1 MGDDVRQ
8 IEQRVKKKTRD
19 DVKVFLIG
27 CVGYS
32 ALEILW
38 RGFTHWSMALT
49 GGGCMVA
56 IYELNCRH
64 PQLPLW
70 KKCLAGDGIITA
82 AELAVGCV
90 VNLWMDWHVWDYSDL
105 PLNFLGQISL
115 LYSCLWFLLCM
126 PLCGMSR
133 KLQQFFGG
141 ARGGQQAA
149 SRLEGQSHS

>member
-1 MGDDVRQ
+1 MGDDVRE
-8 IEQRVKKKTRD
+8 IEPRVKKKTRD

-64 PQLPLW
+64 PQLPVSYTHLSSRW
-70 KKCLAGDGIITA
+70 RRWRRFPTPQTLR
-82 AELAVGCV
+82 
-90 VNLWMDWHVWDYSDL
+90 
-105 PLNFLGQISL
+105 PLLHG
-115 LYSCLWFLLCM
+115 
-126 PLCGMSR
+126 P
-133 KLQQFFGG
+133 
-141 ARGGQQAA
+141 A
-149 SRLEGQSHS
+149 

>member
-1 MGDDVRQ
+1 MGDDVRE
-8 IEQRVKKKTRD
+8 IEPRVKKKTRD

-70 KKCLAGDGIITA
+70 KKCLAGDGIITV

-90 VNLWMDWHVWDYSDL
+90 VNLWMDWHV
-105 PLNFLGQISL
+105 GT
-115 LYSCLWFLLCM
+115 
-126 PLCGMSR
+126 CGTTRTCRSIFWGR
-133 KLQQFFGG
+133 SVCCIPACGFCCVCPC
-141 ARGGQQAA
+141 AA
-149 SRLEGQSHS
+149 